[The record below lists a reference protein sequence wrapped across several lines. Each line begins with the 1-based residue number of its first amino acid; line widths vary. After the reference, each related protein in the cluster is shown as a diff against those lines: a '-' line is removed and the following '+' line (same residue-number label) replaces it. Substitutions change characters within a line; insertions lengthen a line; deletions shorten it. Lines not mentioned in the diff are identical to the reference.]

1 VAIVSV
7 ISKINSGILPLASR
21 ALQALRHRVTVE
33 WPKIADDEARKL
45 LINFA
50 RESHDRIMR
59 EQTAR
64 AGVFPEW
71 DAYANTPGNTNL
83 QSVKLPGPIV
93 YRYRYLQEIV
103 LEAIRML
110 KAASP
115 PGSGKYKN
123 AHKLWINGDEVP
135 LNSKL
140 EPGQEIA
147 IANTRDYAR
156 RLEVGKKDSGE
167 AFLISVPNHIYER
180 VAKQLAARYQSRGRG
195 VAEIKFGYLTLPK
208 AWVIKGLLG
217 PHYRLPT
224 GKLRKRRQHVGEL
237 VRAPAIFIKPLS

>member
-1 VAIVSV
+1 
-7 ISKINSGILPLASR
+7 LASN

-45 LINFA
+45 LVNFA

-123 AHKLWINGDEVP
+123 AHKLWINGDEAP

-140 EPGQEIA
+140 EPGHEIA
-147 IANTRDYAR
+147 IANTRDYAGGLKSGR
-156 RLEVGKKDSGE
+156 RT
-167 AFLISVPNHIYER
+167 R
-180 VAKQLAARYQSRGRG
+180 VK
-195 VAEIKFGYLTLPK
+195 
-208 AWVIKGLLG
+208 
-217 PHYRLPT
+217 
-224 GKLRKRRQHVGEL
+224 
-237 VRAPAIFIKPLS
+237 IF